1 MSKLPEK
8 SPEKI
13 LKLFDEVYSKAR
25 IFYLLKTAIDLDVFE
40 YLGDFK
46 TAENLAEILDA
57 DLVLTKYILKIL
69 SELGLIE
76 SKVMDRKT
84 HYKNTEITNIY
95 LKKDSELSI
104 INPLS
109 YYFENIKKWE
119 NLEQILKNTY
129 NDDNDSYIDI
139 DNFFPEIVKRM
150 ADECKCWEL
159 QKVLDY
165 ISKYSEFKNSK
176 KLLDLAGGHG
186 LYAIGF
192 SMLNKNLKCHVFD
205 LPKVVEETKKFIE
218 KYNAK
223 NVFTIAGDFY
233 KDDIGN
239 DYDIIFTSY
248 NPGGKNPNIAKKV
261 YDALNN
267 GGLFI
272 NKQFFPEKE
281 EEMGDCLNNMEW
293 NFSKPEG
300 LEKSRIRYTFKGDLN
315 FDDYLKYLESLGFEI
330 LEVVDVSE
338 LLGFEDNSP
347 AKMIVAKKL

>member
-1 MSKLPEK
+1 MSLLKCPDE
-8 SPEKI
+8 SPEKV

-25 IFYLLKTAIDLDVFE
+25 IFYLLKTALDLNLFNYLNDFKSAEELADALNIDLTLTE
-40 YLGDFK
+40 YM
-46 TAENLAEILDA
+46 
-57 DLVLTKYILKIL
+57 LKIFT
-69 SELGLIE
+69 ELGILE
-76 SKVMDRKT
+76 SCVEDNGNSIYR
-84 HYKNTEITNIY
+84 NIRITNIY

-104 INPLS
+104 INPIS

-119 NLEQILKNTY
+119 NLELILKNIH
-129 NDDNDSYIDI
+129 NDNNESNIDI

-223 NVFTIAGDFY
+223 NVSTIAGDFY

-239 DYDIIFTSY
+239 GYDIIFT
-248 NPGGKNPNIAKKV
+248 
-261 YDALNN
+261 
-267 GGLFI
+267 I
-272 NKQFFPEKE
+272 N
-281 EEMGDCLNNMEW
+281 
-293 NFSKPEG
+293 
-300 LEKSRIRYTFKGDLN
+300 RR
-315 FDDYLKYLESLGFEI
+315 ESQRF
-330 LEVVDVSE
+330 
-338 LLGFEDNSP
+338 
-347 AKMIVAKKL
+347 